1 MNNMFASLR
10 QTIQD
15 ENDASWLKQALNIV
29 VQSAREVMQV
39 DAVSVYFLDEKMNQ
53 LVLMAT
59 DGLNQS
65 AIER

>member
-65 AIER
+65 AIDL